1 MALCIIT
8 LSSNVP
14 KEKKILNTHYI
25 KASCIDIVSLNA
37 IFFQTDFYG
46 MSHSSCLFMA
56 KQSVSVH
63 GLEKAVVDAVL
74 SSHVH
79 VNVPAPLLPG

>member
-1 MALCIIT
+1 M
-8 LSSNVP
+8 P

-25 KASCIDIVSLNA
+25 KASYIDIVSTFSKA
-37 IFFQTDFYG
+37 TFYG
-46 MSHSSCLFMA
+46 MSYSSYLFTA

-63 GLEKAVVDAVL
+63 GLEKAAEDVAL

-79 VNVPAPLLPG
+79 VNGPAPLLPYR

>member
-1 MALCIIT
+1 M
-8 LSSNVP
+8 P

-25 KASCIDIVSLNA
+25 KASYIDIVSLNA
-37 IFFQTDFYG
+37 TFSKVTFYG
-46 MSHSSCLFMA
+46 MSYSSYLFMA

-63 GLEKAVVDAVL
+63 GLEKAAEDVAL

-79 VNVPAPLLPG
+79 VNGPAPLLPYR